1 MRPQPTILVIPL
13 NVSDTMLPRMLCL
26 YNESH
31 KEGIQTTTITKI
43 TTTTNYRQII
53 CLARVF
59 ETAAGQS
66 PSVSRPAAAPML
78 WLTSRAGR
86 EQEVKVFRRKNW
98 IHNLK
103 QITDSILRKPCLCW
117 KAKECCQER
126 WGRSCKVILNSLW
139 FGVSIK
145 SKKRSKKVL
154 FATKPLQ
161 SQGVEVLERQ

>member
-31 KEGIQTTTITKI
+31 KEGIQTTTITTI
-43 TTTTNYRQII
+43 TTVTTTTNYRQII

-78 WLTSRAGR
+78 WLTSRAGK
-86 EQEVKVFRRKNW
+86 EQEVKVFSQRRKNW

-103 QITDSILRKPCLCW
+103 QITDSILRKLCLCW

-145 SKKRSKKVL
+145 SKKRSKKYFLPRSL
-154 FATKPLQ
+154 FKAR
-161 SQGVEVLERQ
+161 G

>member
-31 KEGIQTTTITKI
+31 KEGIQTTTITTI
-43 TTTTNYRQII
+43 TTVTTTTNYRQII

-78 WLTSRAGR
+78 WLTSRAGK

-145 SKKRSKKVL
+145 SKKR
-154 FATKPLQ
+154 
-161 SQGVEVLERQ
+161 

>member
-31 KEGIQTTTITKI
+31 KEGIQTTTITTI

-86 EQEVKVFRRKNW
+86 EQEVNIFSKDGK
-98 IHNLK
+98 
-103 QITDSILRKPCLCW
+103 TGSIISNYLFYPEETL
-117 KAKECCQER
+117 
-126 WGRSCKVILNSLW
+126 SL
-139 FGVSIK
+139 
-145 SKKRSKKVL
+145 L
-154 FATKPLQ
+154 E
-161 SQGVEVLERQ
+161 SQGVLPREMG

>member
-31 KEGIQTTTITKI
+31 KEGIQTTTITTI
-43 TTTTNYRQII
+43 TNYRQII

-86 EQEVKVFRRKNW
+86 EKEVNIFSKDGK
-98 IHNLK
+98 
-103 QITDSILRKPCLCW
+103 TGSIISNYLFYPEETL
-117 KAKECCQER
+117 
-126 WGRSCKVILNSLW
+126 SL
-139 FGVSIK
+139 
-145 SKKRSKKVL
+145 L
-154 FATKPLQ
+154 E
-161 SQGVEVLERQ
+161 SQGVLPREMG